1 MSDRELMQQAIDCLQ
16 NACKTNSLTTEDVFN
31 ILQALQRGLELATIP
46 LFPNTPHNPIPEF
59 VPGPNTPY
67 VPYSPWASDRPSP
80 LDNVWYTTST
90 TYRACQPNNKVS

>member
-46 LFPNTPHNPIPEF
+46 LFPSTPKNPIPEF
-59 VPGPNTPY
+59 VPMPNTPC
-67 VPYSPWASDRPSP
+67 VPCSPWSSGRPSP
-80 LDNVWYTTST
+80 LDNVWYLTST
-90 TYRACQPNNKVS
+90 AYGVCQPNNKVS

>member
-46 LFPNTPHNPIPEF
+46 LFPNTPKNPIPEF
-59 VPGPNTPY
+59 VPMPNTPC
-67 VPYSPWASDRPSP
+67 VPGSPWASDRPNP
-80 LDNVWYTTST
+80 LDNVWYTTGT
-90 TYRACQPNNKVS
+90 TYGARQPNNKVS